1 MRGAGPNAAGVS
13 PCRATRYRAG
23 GAVPRGHHRRLAPG
37 DHLLRWRL
45 RLGRT
50 FRSCIRPSARTRA
63 GEAAAP
69 RRRAASG
76 EHCSGRVLAEDVAT
90 GGSGAT
96 LEPFTAELS
105 FDPEEWAAP
114 ILQGFVLAADT
125 SEASIAIPG
134 FAANVVVL
142 GP

>member
-1 MRGAGPNAAGVS
+1 M
-13 PCRATRYRAG
+13 
-23 GAVPRGHHRRLAPG
+23 
-37 DHLLRWRL
+37 
-45 RLGRT
+45 
-50 FRSCIRPSARTRA
+50 
-63 GEAAAP
+63 
-69 RRRAASG
+69 
-76 EHCSGRVLAEDVAT
+76 LAEDVAT

-105 FDPEEWAAP
+105 FDPDEWAAP